1 MKKYLMLTL
10 ALLFSMQMLVTAQ
23 NQRNGQRV
31 QQTPKERAER
41 LAKQLELTAE
51 QQTQVEALFV
61 KQDADRTKW
70 REEMRAN
77 NQGAGFD
84 REKMRAQFDER
95 RKAENEALEK
105 IIGKEKM
112 EKYLKWQ
119 EEMRQQVSK
128 TEIRIN
134 TVLKSISLNFD
145 RDFFIPVLEFG
156 FPL

>member
-10 ALLFSMQMLVTAQ
+10 ALFFSMQMLVTAQ

-41 LAKQLELTAE
+41 MAKQLELTPE

-61 KQDADRTKW
+61 KQDAERTKW

-77 NQGAGFD
+77 NQGAGVD

-112 EKYLKWQ
+112 EKYLKWL
-119 EEMRQQVSK
+119 EELRQQ
-128 TEIRIN
+128 RQQN
-134 TVLKSISLNFD
+134 RNQN
-145 RDFFIPVLEFG
+145 
-156 FPL
+156 

>member
-61 KQDADRTKW
+61 KQDAERTKW

-95 RKAENEALEK
+95 RKAENDELEK
-105 IIGKEKM
+105 VIGKEKM

-119 EEMRQQVSK
+119 EEMRQQ
-128 TEIRIN
+128 RQQN
-134 TVLKSISLNFD
+134 RNQN
-145 RDFFIPVLEFG
+145 
-156 FPL
+156 

>member
-10 ALLFSMQMLVTAQ
+10 ALLFSMQMLVTDP

-119 EEMRQQVSK
+119 EEMRQQ
-128 TEIRIN
+128 RQQN
-134 TVLKSISLNFD
+134 RNQN
-145 RDFFIPVLEFG
+145 
-156 FPL
+156 

>member
-10 ALLFSMQMLVTAQ
+10 ALIFSMQMLVTAQ

-41 LAKQLELTAE
+41 MAKQLELTPE

-61 KQDADRTKW
+61 KQDAERTKW
-70 REEMRAN
+70 RDEMRAN
-77 NQGAGFD
+77 NQTAGVD

-112 EKYLKWQ
+112 EKYLKWLDEVRKQ
-119 EEMRQQVSK
+119 RQQK
-128 TEIRIN
+128 
-134 TVLKSISLNFD
+134 
-145 RDFFIPVLEFG
+145 
-156 FPL
+156 

>member
-10 ALLFSMQMLVTAQ
+10 ALIFSMQMLVTAQ
-23 NQRNGQRV
+23 NQRNVQRV

-41 LAKQLELTAE
+41 MAKQLELTPE

-61 KQDADRTKW
+61 KQDAERTKW
-70 REEMRAN
+70 RDEMRAN
-77 NQGAGFD
+77 NQAAGVD

-112 EKYLKWQ
+112 EKYLKWLDEVRKQ
-119 EEMRQQVSK
+119 RQQK
-128 TEIRIN
+128 
-134 TVLKSISLNFD
+134 
-145 RDFFIPVLEFG
+145 
-156 FPL
+156 

>member
-10 ALLFSMQMLVTAQ
+10 ALIFSMQMLVTAQ
-23 NQRNGQRV
+23 NQRNVQRV

-41 LAKQLELTAE
+41 MAKQLELTPE

-61 KQDADRTKW
+61 KQDAERTKW
-70 REEMRAN
+70 RDEMRAN
-77 NQGAGFD
+77 NQTAGVD

-112 EKYLKWQ
+112 EKYLKWLDEVRKQ
-119 EEMRQQVSK
+119 RQQK
-128 TEIRIN
+128 
-134 TVLKSISLNFD
+134 
-145 RDFFIPVLEFG
+145 
-156 FPL
+156 

>member
-112 EKYLKWQ
+112 EQYKKIRD
-119 EEMRQQVSK
+119 EKVDKAKRMRAGK
-128 TEIRIN
+128 A
-134 TVLKSISLNFD
+134 K
-145 RDFFIPVLEFG
+145 
-156 FPL
+156 

>member
-10 ALLFSMQMLVTAQ
+10 ALIFSMQMLVTAQ
-23 NQRNGQRV
+23 NQRNVQRV

-41 LAKQLELTAE
+41 MAKQLELTPE

-61 KQDADRTKW
+61 KQDAERTKW
-70 REEMRAN
+70 RDEMRAN
-77 NQGAGFD
+77 NQAAGVD

-112 EKYLKWQ
+112 EKYLKWL
-119 EEMRQQVSK
+119 EELRQQ
-128 TEIRIN
+128 RQQN
-134 TVLKSISLNFD
+134 RNQN
-145 RDFFIPVLEFG
+145 
-156 FPL
+156 

>member
-10 ALLFSMQMLVTAQ
+10 AFFFSMQMLVTAQ

-41 LAKQLELTAE
+41 MAKQLELTPE

-61 KQDADRTKW
+61 KQDAERTKW
-70 REEMRAN
+70 REETRAN
-77 NQGAGFD
+77 SQGAGVD
-84 REKMRAQFDER
+84 REKMRVQFDER

-112 EKYLKWQ
+112 DKYLKWL
-119 EEMRQQVSK
+119 EELRQQ
-128 TEIRIN
+128 RQQN
-134 TVLKSISLNFD
+134 RNQN
-145 RDFFIPVLEFG
+145 
-156 FPL
+156 

>member
-105 IIGKEKM
+105 N
-112 EKYLKWQ
+112 YW
-119 EEMRQQVSK
+119 
-128 TEIRIN
+128 
-134 TVLKSISLNFD
+134 
-145 RDFFIPVLEFG
+145 
-156 FPL
+156 